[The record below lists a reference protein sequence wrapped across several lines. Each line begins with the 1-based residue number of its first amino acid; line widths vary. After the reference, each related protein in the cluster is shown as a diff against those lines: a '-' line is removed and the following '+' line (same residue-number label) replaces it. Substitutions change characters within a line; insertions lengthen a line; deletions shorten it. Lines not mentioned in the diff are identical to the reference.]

1 MHGKLDIAGRLKRLL
16 NVSRSTRH
24 QQASRPTSGNDSK
37 QDVPYFDE
45 YHEMREYVVPLPPL
59 TLMIK
64 AGAPTVENFLVVGD
78 VWAQVIGKLLIPGN
92 VMLDIGCGCGRIPRF
107 LVNFPGISYIGF
119 DILQPSVDWCSE
131 YLTPKSN
138 GRFRFY
144 HVDGFSQYYNPTGSI
159 EAGQVKFPSEDAMVD
174 LAIAASVFTHLKEP
188 DAKHYLEE
196 ARRVL
201 KIGGMALFS
210 IHINTQ
216 LGCPFEGDEARID
229 IEPGYFVQLAENAK
243 LKLKE
248 RIGKLC
254 GQETFMFEAAE

>member
-1 MHGKLDIAGRLKRLL
+1 
-16 NVSRSTRH
+16 
-24 QQASRPTSGNDSK
+24 
-37 QDVPYFDE
+37 
-45 YHEMREYVVPLPPL
+45 MRKYVVPLPSL
-59 TLMIK
+59 ALMVK

-78 VWAQVIGKLLIPGN
+78 VWSQVIGKLLIPGS

-119 DILQPSVDWCSE
+119 DILKPSVDWCSE
-131 YLTPKSN
+131 NLTSKSN

-144 HVDGFSQYYNPTGSI
+144 HVDGFSQYYNPNGSI
-159 EAGQVKFPSEDAMVD
+159 EASQVKFPTEDATID

-196 ARRVL
+196 GRRVL
-201 KIGGMALFS
+201 KAGGIALFS

-216 LGCPFEGDEARID
+216 PGCQFQGDEARID
-229 IEPGYFVQLAENAK
+229 IEPEYFVQLAQNAN

-254 GQETFMFEAAE
+254 GQETFLFEAAK